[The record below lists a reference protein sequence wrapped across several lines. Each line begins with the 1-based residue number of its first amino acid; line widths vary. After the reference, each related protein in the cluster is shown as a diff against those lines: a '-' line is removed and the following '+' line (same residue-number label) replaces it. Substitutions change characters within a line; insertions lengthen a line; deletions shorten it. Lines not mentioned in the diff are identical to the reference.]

1 MSVCIE
7 CFCVCRSR
15 SNASWGSENSWLAD
29 TQEVDVAAPPKPP
42 YKTDQTC
49 TKQLTCYLLFVFHIY
64 SYFQLAVC
72 FERQYIF
79 KQFIFLCIAYM
90 VYFNLSCMAHTL
102 GKFTLVRSSYCVFTL
117 FFACVRYQKKK
128 KWDGIY
134 LPPFFFYTED
144 EENNTIKQWLGFRYT
159 KPQSDVQLTRITN
172 TLYGCHQL
180 LSFSQKQRWSVHGFR
195 GHLVSTTMTNLF
207 LCEKTKE
214 SLISLINNI
223 HILWNQNM
231 MHRGL

>member
-1 MSVCIE
+1 MFLCLSFTE
-7 CFCVCRSR
+7 QCFLRIRKFLTGWYAGSRCCCSTKTTLQDRS
-15 SNASWGSENSWLAD
+15 
-29 TQEVDVAAPPKPP
+29 
-42 YKTDQTC
+42 YMYQTVGM
-49 TKQLTCYLLFVFHIY
+49 LPAISHIY

-90 VYFNLSCMAHTL
+90 VYFNLSSMAHTL
-102 GKFTLVRSSYCVFTL
+102 AKFTPVRISYCLITL

-128 KWDGIY
+128 NEMEFSF
-134 LPPFFFYTED
+134 PFFFYRYMLD
-144 EENNTIKQWLGFRYT
+144 GENNTIKQWLGFQYT

-172 TLYGCHQL
+172 ILYGCHQL
-180 LSFSQKQRWSVHGFR
+180 LSFSQKQRWLVHGFR

-223 HILWNQNM
+223 HISLKSEYDAQ
-231 MHRGL
+231 GL

>member
-1 MSVCIE
+1 MFLCLSFTE
-7 CFCVCRSR
+7 QCFLRIRKFLTGWYTGSRCCCSTKTTLQNR
-15 SNASWGSENSWLAD
+15 SNLYQ
-29 TQEVDVAAPPKPP
+29 TVDMLPVI
-42 YKTDQTC
+42 C
-49 TKQLTCYLLFVFHIY
+49 FSHLFL
-64 SYFQLAVC
+64 FQLAVC

-134 LPPFFFYTED
+134 PPPFFFYTED

>member
-1 MSVCIE
+1 MGICGGKLIVMSVCIE

-49 TKQLTCYLLFVFHIY
+49 TKQLTCYLLFVLHIY

-90 VYFNLSCMAHTL
+90 VHFNLSCMAHTL
-102 GKFTLVRSSYCVFTL
+102 GKFTLVTSSYCVFTL
-117 FFACVRYQKKK
+117 FFACLRYQKKK
-128 KWDGIY
+128 EWDGIY
-134 LPPFFFYTED
+134 FPPPYFFFIQKMKKIILSNNDGHSDIQSPSQMCSWQGSRILYKTAINSFLSPRNRDDQCMVSED
-144 EENNTIKQWLGFRYT
+144 TWYQQPWLTYFFVKR
-159 KPQSDVQLTRITN
+159 
-172 TLYGCHQL
+172 
-180 LSFSQKQRWSVHGFR
+180 QKNR
-195 GHLVSTTMTNLF
+195 
-207 LCEKTKE
+207 
-214 SLISLINNI
+214 
-223 HILWNQNM
+223 
-231 MHRGL
+231 